1 MKLYARQGDV
11 YIFQVQSED
20 EVNKPL
26 QENENIVLAEG
37 EATGHK
43 HVLVGDRVE
52 SKILAHYDG
61 QWWIDVQGGAV
72 VTHQEHAP
80 ITLPAGKYVVRI
92 QREYDPV
99 LYARKVVD

>member
-11 YIFQVQSED
+11 YFFQVD
-20 EVNKPL
+20 EIKNQLEEK
-26 QENENIVLAEG
+26 QEVVLAEG

-43 HVLVGDRVE
+43 HLLMGDKKVE

-72 VTHQEHAP
+72 VTHQEHAA
-80 ITLPAGKYVVRI
+80 IELPEGKYVVHI

-99 LYARKVVD
+99 EYARKVVD